1 MGKHLVLV
9 ADSSNARL
17 MEKNG
22 LKLERLGPVYERE
35 EMMTDVDMGANK
47 PGRIKVASS
56 TRTYAPHSDV
66 RRVEKEQF
74 IREIAKVL
82 NADQADVESLVL
94 IAPPQTLGEL
104 RKLLDPNVLSKVEHE
119 VAKDLTKLREDKLM
133 SYVEKPYA

>member
-9 ADSSNARL
+9 ADSCVARL

-22 LKLERLGPVYERE
+22 QKLELLGPVYERK
-35 EMMTDVDMGANK
+35 EMMVAVDMGADK

-66 RRVEKEQF
+66 HRVEKEQF
-74 IREIAKVL
+74 LRVIANLL
-82 NADQADVESLVL
+82 NVDQADLASLVL
-94 IAPPQTLGEL
+94 IAPPQTLGDL
-104 RKLLDPNVLSKVEHE
+104 RKLLAPHILSKVEHE

-133 SYVEKPYA
+133 VYLEKPYA